1 MAALFRTDP
10 GPAPISSQS
19 VESPAADDPAR
30 DPDPESADPEAPP
43 GEGLLRGAPPSLRS
57 PRGHV
62 RPRALAAALLPGL
75 LAGTHV
81 AGLLFFLNPDLE
93 FAVLPVLRAVC
104 LYGGLGALV
113 SGLLLGPWWLARPR
127 RTGRLLPWILTGVL
141 AAAAALDGYHAHHFN
156 YYLPPGINIRLLK
169 AALWLSLAALICF
182 YTALLHSLH
191 GRRYGWRSRIG
202 LGLVVL
208 ASVYVMVERRE
219 AFQAPAEVEPRPST
233 VLSGSRPRLAV
244 VGLDGATLDAILPL
258 AEQGELPFFHT
269 LLQEGAYARLQS
281 LSPVRP
287 AALWTTLATGQ
298 HPYHHGI
305 LDDHATPAHFL
316 SGDPLLRLLPASI
329 GFRTW
334 GTFGAVPVELTA
346 EHRRSL
352 AVWEILPRLG
362 VDPALV
368 GWPVSAPLPEGLV
381 FGFSDSFFEGRLT
394 EATAT
399 PPEAAQRGL
408 LFQLADD
415 DLDPA
420 LVEEFGSDPGTAVT
434 TALAGDVWRESLF
447 TFLFEQHPE
456 IDVALLVLPGL
467 AEVERRAYGGYAAV
481 QFEGA
486 SSDASQQAARHVVAY
501 YRHLDAFLARLWG
514 RLTPRRMLAVVSVH
528 GFEEPASWRRLLPR
542 SPRDRLRGETHG
554 APDGVLMLLGEGLRK
569 GALVQDAELVDVL
582 PTLLYG
588 LGLPL
593 ARDLD
598 GRVLTEAY
606 ARSFLA
612 AQPLTFVPSYRTLA
626 APR

>member
-10 GPAPISSQS
+10 GRRAPQ
-19 VESPAADDPAR
+19 
-30 DPDPESADPEAPP
+30 
-43 GEGLLRGAPPSLRS
+43 
-57 PRGHV
+57 

-93 FAVLPVLRAVC
+93 FAVVPVLWAVA

-127 RTGRLLPWILTGVL
+127 RSGRLLPWILTGVL
-141 AAAAALDGYHAHHFN
+141 AAAAALDGYHVRHFAF
-156 YYLPPGINIRLLK
+156 YLPPGINIRLLK

-191 GRRYGWRSRIG
+191 GRRYGRRSRIG
-202 LGLVVL
+202 LALVVL

-219 AFQAPAEVEPRPST
+219 AFRTPAEVEPRPST
-233 VLSGSRPRLAV
+233 VVSGSRPRLAV
-244 VGLDGATLDAILPL
+244 VGLDGATLDAVLPL
-258 AEQGELPFFHT
+258 AEQGELPFFHN

-305 LDDHATPAHFL
+305 LADHATPGRFL
-316 SGDPLLRLLPASI
+316 LGDPLLRLLPASI
-329 GFRTW
+329 GFRSW
-334 GTFGAVPVELTA
+334 GTFGSTPIELSA

-352 AVWEILPRLG
+352 SVWEILPRLG

-368 GWPVSAPLPEGLV
+368 GWPMSAPLPEGLV
-381 FGFSDSFFEGRLT
+381 FGFSDGFFEGRLMQT
-394 EATAT
+394 TAT

-408 LFQLADD
+408 LFQLAEE

-420 LVEEFGSDPGTAVT
+420 LIEEFGADPGPTVT
-434 TALAGDVWRESLF
+434 SALAGDVWRESLF
-447 TFLFEQHPE
+447 TFLLEQHPE
-456 IDVALLVLPGL
+456 LDVALLVLPGL
-467 AEVERRAYGGYAAV
+467 AEVERHAYGGYAAV
-481 QFEGA
+481 QFEGE
-486 SSDASQQAARHVVAY
+486 SSGASQQAARHVVAY
-501 YRHLDAFLARLWG
+501 YRHLDAFLARLWR
-514 RLTPRRMLAVVSVH
+514 RLAPRRMLAVVSVH
-528 GFEEPASWRRLLPR
+528 GFDEPPSWRRLLRR
-542 SPRDRLRGETHG
+542 SDRDRLAGDTSD
-554 APDGVLMLLGEGLRK
+554 APDGVLMLLGEGVRR
-569 GALVQDAELVDVL
+569 GPPMVQDAELVDVL

-606 ARSFLA
+606 SSSFLA
-612 AQPLTFVPSYRTLA
+612 AQPLTFVPSYRTLS
-626 APR
+626 APP